1 MSTRAVLGRVEEEV
15 AAITTRHDA
24 AVARSGSLQRE
35 LEEQQHAAA
44 CEAEAAAATLRHA
57 METGAGQA
65 AGAAQAA
72 QAAQAAA
79 DRSVRGLQG
88 QVNDLD
94 QRLQQALAQ
103 ACGSRTR
110 SNLFPAAPDRA
121 LQTGPLLLP
130 QVRMQEDAL
139 AQGEHDLEHAQ
150 SASAD
155 MSTRMAT
162 TTAEVPTHVN
172 SVPVVAHVSCDT
184 QQRILRSKGHAIL
197 CCAGGR
203 AA

>member
-79 DRSVRGLQG
+79 ERSVRGLQG

-121 LQTGPLLLP
+121 SAD
-130 QVRMQEDAL
+130 R
-139 AQGEHDLEHAQ
+139 
-150 SASAD
+150 ASAD
-155 MSTRMAT
+155 RASAPPSG
-162 TTAEVPTHVN
+162 AY
-172 SVPVVAHVSCDT
+172 
-184 QQRILRSKGHAIL
+184 
-197 CCAGGR
+197 AGGR
-203 AA
+203 AGTGGARFGARAEREC

>member
-1 MSTRAVLGRVEEEV
+1 MSTRAVLSRVEEEV

-121 LQTGPLLLP
+121 SAD
-130 QVRMQEDAL
+130 R
-139 AQGEHDLEHAQ
+139 
-150 SASAD
+150 ASAPP
-155 MSTRMAT
+155 SGAY
-162 TTAEVPTHVN
+162 
-172 SVPVVAHVSCDT
+172 
-184 QQRILRSKGHAIL
+184 
-197 CCAGGR
+197 AGGR
-203 AA
+203 AGTGGARFGARAEREC